1 MELNKRKSLLT
12 PASPTVWGM
21 IHGDIDKQQDI
32 VEMIGEKVAQAI
44 ESFIGTDLTA
54 RIKDEVIAEITPLLN
69 EQYQP
74 TLISGYN
81 IKTLK
86 GRDMLGEGDIDPL
99 DTTDR
104 NLLNTIDTKADAASV
119 YTKKQVDNLISN
131 VEIDTSNLATKEE
144 VINLRESEVQR
155 ALMKS
160 DAAQNIAMSA
170 EDKVEELKTYV
181 DDQIG
186 TINTMTQDIIGV

>member
-21 IHGDIDKQQDI
+21 IHGDIDKQEDI
-32 VEMIGEKVAQAI
+32 VVMIGEKVAQAI
-44 ESFIGTDLTA
+44 EASIGVELTN

-99 DTTDR
+99 DDTDR
-104 NLLNTIDTKADAASV
+104 TMLNTIDTKADKSNT
-119 YTKKQVDNLISN
+119 YTKKQVDNLIAN
-131 VEIDTSNLATKEE
+131 VEVDTSNLATKQQILDVEDSVNGAWQRASSALYASNDAKE
-144 VINLRESEVQR
+144 QIGNLR
-155 ALMKS
+155 
-160 DAAQNIAMSA
+160 
-170 EDKVEELKTYV
+170 TYV
-181 DDQIG
+181 DEQIG
-186 TINTMTQDIIGV
+186 GIDTMTEDILG

>member
-21 IHGDIDKQQDI
+21 IHGDIDKQEDI
-32 VEMIGEKVAQAI
+32 VVMIGEKVAQAI
-44 ESFIGTDLTA
+44 EAFIGVELTN

-99 DTTDR
+99 DDTDR
-104 NLLNTIDTKADAASV
+104 TMLNTIDTKADKSNT
-119 YTKKQVDNLISN
+119 YTKKQVDNLIAN
-131 VEIDTSNLATKEE
+131 VEVDTANLATKQD
-144 VINLRESEVQR
+144 VQDLRDTDVQA
-155 ALMKS
+155 ALMSSASAKNTAMNA
-160 DAAQNIAMSA
+160 DA
-170 EDKVEELKTYV
+170 KVDELRTYV
-181 DDQIG
+181 DEQIG
-186 TINTMTQDIIGV
+186 GIDTMTDDILA

>member
-21 IHGDIDKQQDI
+21 IHGDIDKQEDI

-44 ESFIGTDLTA
+44 EAFIGVELTN

-99 DTTDR
+99 DDTDR
-104 NLLNTIDTKADAASV
+104 TMLNTIDTKADKSNT
-119 YTKKQVDNLISN
+119 YTKKQVDDLVAN
-131 VEIDTSNLATKEE
+131 VEVDTSNLATKQD
-144 VINLRESEVQR
+144 VQDLRDTDVQT
-155 ALMKS
+155 ALMGQATAKNMALNA
-160 DAAQNIAMSA
+160 DR
-170 EDKVEELKTYV
+170 KVDELRTYV
-181 DDQIG
+181 DEQIG
-186 TINTMTQDIIGV
+186 GINTMTEDILG

>member
-21 IHGDIDKQQDI
+21 IHGDIDKQEDI
-32 VEMIGEKVAQAI
+32 VVMIGEKVAQAI
-44 ESFIGTDLTA
+44 EAFIGVELTN

-99 DTTDR
+99 DDTDR
-104 NLLNTIDTKADAASV
+104 TMLNTIETKADKSNT
-119 YTKKQVDNLISN
+119 YTKKQVDNLIAN
-131 VEIDTSNLATKEE
+131 VEVDTSNLATKQD
-144 VINLRESEVQR
+144 VQDLRDTDVQT
-155 ALMKS
+155 ALMS
-160 DAAQNIAMSA
+160 SA
-170 EDKVEELKTYV
+170 SAKNTAINADIKVNELRTYV
-181 DDQIG
+181 DEQIG
-186 TINTMTQDIIGV
+186 GIDTMTEDILG

>member
-21 IHGDIDKQQDI
+21 IHGDIDKQEDI

-44 ESFIGTDLTA
+44 ESFIGVELTN

-99 DTTDR
+99 DDTDR
-104 NLLNTIDTKADAASV
+104 TMLNTIDTKADKSNT
-119 YTKKQVDNLISN
+119 YTKKQVDNLIAN
-131 VEIDTSNLATKEE
+131 VEVDTANLATKQD
-144 VINLRESEVQR
+144 VQDLRDTDVQT
-155 ALMKS
+155 ALMGM
-160 DAAQNIAMSA
+160 ASA
-170 EDKVEELKTYV
+170 KNTAINADRKVDELRTYV
-181 DDQIG
+181 DEQIG
-186 TINTMTQDIIGV
+186 GIDTITEDILG

>member
-21 IHGDIDKQQDI
+21 IHGDIDKQEDI
-32 VEMIGEKVAQAI
+32 VVMIGEKVAQAI
-44 ESFIGTDLTA
+44 EAFIGVELTN

-99 DTTDR
+99 DDTDR
-104 NLLNTIDTKADAASV
+104 TMLNTIDTKADKSNT
-119 YTKKQVDNLISN
+119 YTKKQVDNLIAN
-131 VEIDTSNLATKEE
+131 VEVDTANLATKQD
-144 VINLRESEVQR
+144 VQDLRDTDVQT
-155 ALMKS
+155 ALMGM
-160 DAAQNIAMSA
+160 ASA
-170 EDKVEELKTYV
+170 KNTAINADRKVDELRTYV
-181 DDQIG
+181 DEQIG
-186 TINTMTQDIIGV
+186 GIDTITEDILG

>member
-21 IHGDIDKQQDI
+21 IHGDIDKQEDI
-32 VEMIGEKVAQAI
+32 VVMIGEKVAQAI
-44 ESFIGTDLTA
+44 EAFIGVELTN

-99 DTTDR
+99 DDTDR
-104 NLLNTIDTKADAASV
+104 TMLNTIDTKADKSNT
-119 YTKKQVDNLISN
+119 YTKKQVDNLIAN
-131 VEIDTSNLATKEE
+131 VEVDTANLATKQD
-144 VINLRESEVQR
+144 VQDLRDTDVQT
-155 ALMKS
+155 ALMGM
-160 DAAQNIAMSA
+160 ASA
-170 EDKVEELKTYV
+170 KNTAINADRKVDELRTYV
-181 DDQIG
+181 DEQIG
-186 TINTMTQDIIGV
+186 GMDTITEDILG

>member
-21 IHGDIDKQQDI
+21 IHGDIDKQEDI

-44 ESFIGTDLTA
+44 EAFIGVELTN

-99 DTTDR
+99 DDTDR
-104 NLLNTIDTKADAASV
+104 TMLNTIDTKADKSNT
-119 YTKKQVDNLISN
+119 YTKKQVDDLVAN
-131 VEIDTSNLATKEE
+131 VEVDTTNLATKQD
-144 VINLRESEVQR
+144 VQDLRDTDVQT
-155 ALMKS
+155 ALMSSASAKNTAMNA
-160 DAAQNIAMSA
+160 DA
-170 EDKVEELKTYV
+170 KVDELRTYV
-181 DDQIG
+181 DEQIG
-186 TINTMTQDIIGV
+186 GIDTMTDDILA

>member
-21 IHGDIDKQQDI
+21 IHGDIDKQEDI
-32 VEMIGEKVAQAI
+32 VVMIGEKVAQAI
-44 ESFIGTDLTA
+44 EAFIGVELTN

-99 DTTDR
+99 DETDR
-104 NLLNTIDTKADAASV
+104 TMLNTIDTKADKSNT
-119 YTKKQVDNLISN
+119 YTKKQVDNLIAN
-131 VEIDTSNLATKEE
+131 VEVDTANLATKQD
-144 VINLRESEVQR
+144 VQDLRDTDVQT
-155 ALMKS
+155 ALMGM
-160 DAAQNIAMSA
+160 ASA
-170 EDKVEELKTYV
+170 KNTAINADRKVDELRTYV
-181 DDQIG
+181 DEQIG
-186 TINTMTQDIIGV
+186 GIDTITDEILG